1 MIGNFATSA
10 PLLLSNETP
19 LKSGPLTNELLSDI
33 GSINALSSIA
43 SSLVFGYIAKVVGCK
58 RAILLLTVPAIIVY
72 ILIYIGDTYH
82 YLIWARL
89 CAGVVGGGIQTVMI
103 IYVAEIADDK

>member
-10 PLLLSNETP
+10 PILLSNGTP
-19 LKSGPLTNELLSDI
+19 LKSGPLTNEQLSDI

-43 SSLVFGYIAKVVGCK
+43 SSLVFGFIAKVVGCK
-58 RAILLLTVPAIIVY
+58 RAILFLTAPSIMFYV
-72 ILIYIGDTYH
+72 LIYIGDTYAH
-82 YLIWARL
+82 LVCARL
-89 CAGVVGGGIQTVMI
+89 IAGIVGGGIQTVMI